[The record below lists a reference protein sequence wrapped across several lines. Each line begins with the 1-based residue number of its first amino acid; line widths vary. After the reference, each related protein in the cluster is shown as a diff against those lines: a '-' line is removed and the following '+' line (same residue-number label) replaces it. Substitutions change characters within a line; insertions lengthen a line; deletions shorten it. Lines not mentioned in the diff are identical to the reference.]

1 MSDDETD
8 GTAGDISDDEVD
20 GADDEIPDQ
29 TLVEMVRHLR
39 PAWTPVT
46 LRRVA
51 DGVNATVVVD
61 VETPSGDR
69 SVVLKASTS
78 SHELA
83 ADRSR
88 AEPRVL
94 SLVGRQT
101 DVPVPT
107 VFGACDDHETYPTPY
122 FLMEYVEGET
132 IDHADAPDLPS
143 SVRETIFREA
153 GRNLAG
159 LHSLGSL
166 DAVGDLVARDG
177 EVVVLDTDEH
187 PSYDDFHESLLDSY
201 EETLD
206 LLLEEGGYFP
216 DLAEKPNRFDD
227 LVPRIRRHLRDTV
240 PDLPPPDPPTY
251 CHKDYRYGNLVVTP
265 GTGETRA
272 VLDWANLMAA
282 PPAFNLAIAESKLLK
297 PDLNTD
303 PDAAAGRA
311 GELRRALW
319 DGYESGHD
327 DWSFDAATRER
338 LRLYRLVF
346 RLDMMACLPFFYQS
360 DPTLHDREVRA
371 EEHRAF
377 VEQYL

>member
-1 MSDDETD
+1 MSGGE
-8 GTAGDISDDEVD
+8 ID
-20 GADDEIPDQ
+20 GADDEIPDE
-29 TLVEMVRHLR
+29 TFAEMVQHLR
-39 PAWTPVT
+39 PSWTPVA

-61 VETPSGDR
+61 VQTPTGDR
-69 SVVLKASTS
+69 SVVCKASTS

-94 SLVGRQT
+94 SLVDSQT

-159 LHSLGSL
+159 IHSLGSL

-187 PSYDDFHESLLDSY
+187 PSYDDFHESVLDSY

-206 LLLEEGGYFP
+206 LLLEDGGYFP
-216 DLAEKPNRFDD
+216 DLAEDPNRFDD
-227 LVPRIRRHLRDTV
+227 LVPRVRRYLRETV
-240 PDLPPPDPPTY
+240 PDLPPPNPPTY

-303 PDAAAGRA
+303 PDASAGRA
-311 GELRRALW
+311 SELRRALW
-319 DGYESGHD
+319 DGYESVRD

-338 LRLYRLVF
+338 MRLYRLVF

-360 DPTLHDREVRA
+360 DPTLDDREVRA